1 MTSNKER
8 VMNDMPEPHDAADF
22 LTVIKTFW
30 PLAVVGGVA
39 GFARGFKNIC
49 REETWGARF
58 VSLLITVVPSAVV
71 SFIGVLCLPLVYDG
85 AVSVNVQVGIA
96 GLLGGLGTQAFNL
109 LLRMVFKLSVVD
121 LSDPEDI
128 ERRVKDRVGHAQA
141 YPFAE
146 EHDKLRGSNHN
157 SGV

>member
-49 REETWGARF
+49 RGGHVSSRC
-58 VSLLITVVPSAVV
+58 SLLWYRAPWCLSSVCSA
-71 SFIGVLCLPLVYDG
+71 CL
-85 AVSVNVQVGIA
+85 SC
-96 GLLGGLGTQAFNL
+96 
-109 LLRMVFKLSVVD
+109 MM
-121 LSDPEDI
+121 
-128 ERRVKDRVGHAQA
+128 ERSA
-141 YPFAE
+141 
-146 EHDKLRGSNHN
+146 
-157 SGV
+157 

>member
-1 MTSNKER
+1 M
-8 VMNDMPEPHDAADF
+8 
-22 LTVIKTFW
+22 
-30 PLAVVGGVA
+30 
-39 GFARGFKNIC
+39 
-49 REETWGARF
+49 
-58 VSLLITVVPSAVV
+58 

-146 EHDKLRGSNHN
+146 EHDKLRGTNHN